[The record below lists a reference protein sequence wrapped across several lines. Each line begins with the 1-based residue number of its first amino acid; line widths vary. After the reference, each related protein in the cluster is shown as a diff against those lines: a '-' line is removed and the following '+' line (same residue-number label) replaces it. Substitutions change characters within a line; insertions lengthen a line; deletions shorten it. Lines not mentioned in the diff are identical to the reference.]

1 MSRPLHCLR
10 YALLAATMLAPVV
23 AHAADLTP
31 DQAVELQGNLRGW
44 LASLLG
50 PKVKLSDK
58 PIQVTADGDHFRLA
72 VDVSGP
78 IAGTPMA
85 IVGGPVTATA
95 KPLGGTRW
103 SIDNLRQPSPLKLES
118 AKPAD
123 TGLKSI
129 SLRADEQTSHG
140 EFDTATGVLTT
151 YDSSMRGY
159 SSATEK
165 PDGTRITSLASLT
178 SHLVSEPVPG
188 GGVNLRTETRGEKLA
203 SEDTLPDGTPFKL
216 TAEKLS
222 LTVLASNVAFDQ
234 VGPIIRGF
242 MSLIP
247 DKPSPAP
254 QEVVAASPSAGRPE
268 VMVNA
273 KQALLGSLKL
283 RPAPAPRNTTAAARS
298 PAPVAPAAPVS
309 PPVPPPV
316 AAAKPDM
323 TPEQRATA
331 HQLLASVRA
340 FMGGLDEQI
349 ALEGLR
355 VDSSG
360 HIVSFSKIAVG
371 FGFGAPQGKM
381 EAHMT
386 MTVDGLNIP
395 ELPPGAMRD
404 YVPTHITMRPRVS
417 GVPAADVFALADHAI
432 DTASKDTDALSAEAI
447 GLLAKGPLS
456 MGVDDLAVT
465 MGPATLKGGGE
476 VLMASITDIKGKASF
491 TATGLDEL
499 IKQVNATPELQQV
512 GAGPVLFLLKGM
524 GRTAGAETVWDV
536 TYADGKVMVNDTD
549 LSTMIPK
556 GK

>member
-23 AHAADLTP
+23 AHAEDVTP
-31 DQAVELQGNLRGW
+31 EQAIELQGQLRGW
-44 LASLLG
+44 LTGMLG
-50 PKVKLSDK
+50 PKIKLSDK
-58 PIQVTADGDHFRLA
+58 PIQVTAEGDHFRLA

-78 IAGTPMA
+78 IAGTPMT
-85 IVGGPVTATA
+85 IIGGPVTATA

-103 SIDNLRQPSPLKLES
+103 SIDNLRQPSPWKVES

-140 EFDTATGVLTT
+140 EFDTATGVLMT

-165 PDGTRITSLASLT
+165 SDGVRITSMASVT

-188 GGVNLRTETRGEKLA
+188 GGVNLRTEARGEKLA

-216 TAEKLS
+216 TAEKVS
-222 LTVLASNVAFDQ
+222 LIGLVSNVAFNQ

-247 DKPSPAP
+247 DTPPPAP
-254 QEVVAASPSAGRPE
+254 QEVVAASPSTGRPD
-268 VMVNA
+268 VLINA

-283 RPAPAPRNTTAAARS
+283 RPAPAPAPRNATAAARP
-298 PAPVAPAAPVS
+298 PAPVAP
-309 PPVPPPV
+309 VPPPK
-316 AAAKPDM
+316 AAANPDM
-323 TPEQRATA
+323 TPEQKATA
-331 HQLLASVRA
+331 HQLLASMRA
-340 FMGGLDEQI
+340 LMGGLDEEI

-355 VDSSG
+355 VDTSG
-360 HIVSFSKIAVG
+360 HVVSFSKIAVG

-386 MTVDGLNIP
+386 MTVDGLSIP
-395 ELPPGAMRD
+395 DLPPGAMRD

-476 VLMASITDIKGKASF
+476 VLMASITDMKGKASF

-499 IKQVNATPELQQV
+499 IKQVNATPELQQL

-524 GRTAGAETVWDV
+524 GRTAGANTVWDV

-549 LSTMIPK
+549 LSSMIPK